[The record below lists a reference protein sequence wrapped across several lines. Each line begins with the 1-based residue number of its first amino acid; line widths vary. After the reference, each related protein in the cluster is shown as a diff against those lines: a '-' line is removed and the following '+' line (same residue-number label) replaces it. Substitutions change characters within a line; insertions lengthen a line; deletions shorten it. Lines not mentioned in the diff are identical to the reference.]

1 LRVVGGADV
10 GREVADFAGLV
21 GGRLVVV
28 PLVAGWVDEIGVH
41 GAEVGG
47 IVEVPVT
54 EDRGGLDAV
63 GTDGPAVEGVPSD
76 MISVLGVGAISA
88 LSRADSLPQ
97 DARAVASSATTSAL

>member
-1 LRVVGGADV
+1 
-10 GREVADFAGLV
+10 
-21 GGRLVVV
+21 
-28 PLVAGWVDEIGVH
+28 VAGWVDEIGVH

-63 GTDGPAVEGVPSD
+63 GTDGTAVEGVPSD